1 MAWRQICKDS
11 LMWRTIGMHNDSNLD
26 DVILNLDLM
35 RRYAVDRIAGNLV
48 DVNVEYFSSDHLLNF
63 IIDRCRGIKR
73 LRFTYCYDI
82 TDVGLSEMASK
93 LPLLEELEISLCDN
107 LSSKFVEAVGCL
119 CPRLKSLKTQKG
131 ER

>member
-11 LMWRTIGMHNDSNLD
+11 LMWHTIGMRNDNNLD

-35 RRYAVDRIAGNLV
+35 RHCVVDRIADNLV
-48 DVNVEYFSSDHLLNF
+48 DLNVEYFSFDHLLNF
-63 IIDRCRGIKR
+63 ITNRCRGIKR
-73 LRFTYCYDI
+73 LRFTYCYGI

-107 LSSKFVEAVGCL
+107 LSSKFVEAVGCS
-119 CPRLKSLKTQKG
+119 CPRLKSLKRQKG